1 MRTGNITLV
10 KKMNKQL
17 VLKLIREKHPISR
30 ADIAK
35 TTGLNKAT
43 VSALVDE
50 LIAEHFV
57 HESGIGESTGG
68 RRPLMLR
75 FNADAGSLV
84 GIELGVNYLY
94 AVLTNLNAEIIW
106 EQRRSF
112 RPTEGQEAIV
122 GEMAELIEA
131 AIRRAPATPYGVM
144 GIGIGV
150 PGVVH
155 TESGTVVFAPN
166 LRWGD
171 VALASALQKRWPHHP
186 IIVENEA
193 KLAALGEKWFG
204 AGKEFAHFV
213 YISAGIGIGAGVVL
227 QHQLYRGVNGLAGEI
242 GHHTIDLNGIRCS
255 CGNIGCWEMYAS
267 EKYIERRLAEQGRSE
282 WLGDRFSVA
291 AMALAAES
299 DEQLARILEEA
310 GRYLGIGLLQTV
322 YAYNPEAVIIG
333 GSLAQ
338 AGQHVLDPAR
348 QEVKRRI
355 LVKKESEPYIIPS
368 ELKEKSCAIGAAA
381 SVLEAVVL
389 PPEFEPALP
398 APQAKQG

>member
-1 MRTGNITLV
+1 MRTGNISLV

-17 VLKLIREKHPISR
+17 VLKLIRDQHPISR

-84 GIELGVNYLY
+84 GVELGVNYLY
-94 AVLTNLNAEIIW
+94 AVLTNLNADILW

-112 RPTEGQEAIV
+112 RPSEGQEAII
-122 GEMAELIEA
+122 GEMIELIEA

-155 TESGTVVFAPN
+155 TESGTVIFAPN
-166 LRWGD
+166 LRWDD
-171 VALASALQKRWPHHP
+171 VALAAVLRQRWPERP
-186 IIVENEA
+186 VIVENEA

-204 AGKEFAHFV
+204 AGNEFAHFV

-227 QHQLYRGVNGLAGEI
+227 HHQLYRGVSGLAGEI
-242 GHHTIDLNGIRCS
+242 GHHTIDVNGIRCS

-267 EKYIERRLAEQGRSE
+267 EKYIERRLSEEGRSE
-282 WLGDRFSVA
+282 WLDDRFSIA

-310 GRYLGIGLLQTV
+310 GRYLGVGLLQV
-322 YAYNPEAVIIG
+322 IYAYNPEAVIIG
-333 GSLAQ
+333 GPLAQ
-338 AGQHVLDPAR
+338 AGEYVIGPAR
-348 QEVKRRI
+348 QEVRKRI
-355 LVKKESEPYIIPS
+355 LVKKESEPLIIAS
-368 ELKEKSCAIGAAA
+368 KLKEKSCAIGAAA
-381 SVLEAVVL
+381 SVLETVVL
-389 PPEFEPALP
+389 PPEYA
-398 APQAKQG
+398 AV

>member
-1 MRTGNITLV
+1 MRTGNISLV

-17 VLKLIREKHPISR
+17 VLKLIRDQHPISR

-75 FNADAGSLV
+75 FNADAGSLIGV
-84 GIELGVNYLY
+84 ELGVNYLY
-94 AVLTNLNAEIIW
+94 AVLTNLNADILW

-112 RPTEGQEAIV
+112 RPSEGQEAII
-122 GEMAELIEA
+122 GEMMELIEA

-166 LRWGD
+166 LRWDD
-171 VALASALQKRWPHHP
+171 VALAAVLRQRWPERP
-186 IIVENEA
+186 VIVENEA

-204 AGKEFAHFV
+204 AGNEFAHFV

-227 QHQLYRGVNGLAGEI
+227 HHQLYRGVSGLAGEI
-242 GHHTIDLNGIRCS
+242 GHHTIDVNGIRCS

-267 EKYIERRLAEQGRSE
+267 EKYIERRLAEEGRSE
-282 WLGDRFSVA
+282 WLDERFSIA

-299 DEQLARILEEA
+299 DEQLARILEET
-310 GRYLGIGLLQTV
+310 GRYLGVGLLQV
-322 YAYNPEAVIIG
+322 IYAYNPETVIIG
-333 GSLAQ
+333 GPLAQ
-338 AGQHVLDPAR
+338 AGEYVIGPAR
-348 QEVKRRI
+348 QEVRKRI
-355 LVKKESEPYIIPS
+355 LVKKESEPSIIS
-368 ELKEKSCAIGAAA
+368 SKLKEKSCAIGAAA

-389 PPEFEPALP
+389 PPEFA
-398 APQAKQG
+398 AV

>member
-1 MRTGNITLV
+1 MRTGNISLV

-17 VLKLIREKHPISR
+17 VLKLIRDQHPISR

-75 FNADAGSLV
+75 FNADAGSLIGV
-84 GIELGVNYLY
+84 ELGVNYLY
-94 AVLTNLNAEIIW
+94 AVLTNLNADILW

-112 RPTEGQEAIV
+112 RPSEGQEAIIS
-122 GEMAELIEA
+122 EMMELIEA

-166 LRWGD
+166 LRWDD
-171 VALASALQKRWPHHP
+171 VALAAVLRQRWPERP
-186 IIVENEA
+186 VIVENEA

-204 AGKEFAHFV
+204 AGNEFAHFV

-227 QHQLYRGVNGLAGEI
+227 HHQLYRGVSGLAGEI
-242 GHHTIDLNGIRCS
+242 GHHTIDVNGIRCS

-267 EKYIERRLAEQGRSE
+267 EKYIERRLAEEGRSE
-282 WLGDRFSVA
+282 WLDERFSIA

-299 DEQLARILEEA
+299 DEQLARILEET
-310 GRYLGIGLLQTV
+310 GRYLGVGLLQV
-322 YAYNPEAVIIG
+322 IYAYNPESVIIG
-333 GSLAQ
+333 GPLAQ
-338 AGQHVLDPAR
+338 AGEYVIGPAR
-348 QEVKRRI
+348 QEVRKRI
-355 LVKKESEPYIIPS
+355 LVKKESEPSIIS
-368 ELKEKSCAIGAAA
+368 SKLKEKSCAIGAAA

-389 PPEFEPALP
+389 PPEFA
-398 APQAKQG
+398 AV

>member
-17 VLKLIREKHPISR
+17 VLKLIRDQHPISR

-57 HESGIGESTGG
+57 HESGIGVSTGG

-84 GIELGVNYLY
+84 GVELGVNYLY

-112 RPTEGQEAIV
+112 RPSEGQEAIV

-131 AIRRAPATPYGVM
+131 AVRRAPATPYGVM

-155 TESGTVVFAPN
+155 AESGTVIFAPN

-171 VALASALQKRWPHHP
+171 VALASALQKRWPQYP
-186 IIVENEA
+186 VIVENEA

-227 QHQLYRGVNGLAGEI
+227 HNQLYRGVAGLAGEI
-242 GHHTIDLNGIRCS
+242 GHHTIDVNGVRCT
-255 CGNIGCWEMYAS
+255 CGNTGCWEMYAS
-267 EKYIERRLAEQGRSE
+267 QKYIERRLAEEGRSE
-282 WLGDRFSVA
+282 WLDDRFSIA

-299 DEQLARILEEA
+299 DEQLAGILAET
-310 GRYLGIGLLQTV
+310 GRYLGIGLLQV
-322 YAYNPEAVIIG
+322 IYAYNPEAIIIG
-333 GSLAQ
+333 GPLAQ
-338 AGQHVLDPAR
+338 AGEYVLSPAR
-348 QEVKRRI
+348 KEASARM
-355 LVKKESEPYIIPS
+355 LVKKEVEPYIIAS
-368 ELKEKSCAIGAAA
+368 ELREKSCAIGAAA

-389 PPEFEPALP
+389 PPEFET
-398 APQAKQG
+398 AP

>member
-17 VLKLIREKHPISR
+17 VLKLIRDQHPISR

-57 HESGIGESTGG
+57 HESGIGVSTGG

-84 GIELGVNYLY
+84 GVELGVNYLY
-94 AVLTNLNAEIIW
+94 AVVTNLNAEIIW

-112 RPTEGQEAIV
+112 RPSEGQEAIV
-122 GEMAELIEA
+122 GEMAELVEA
-131 AIRRAPATPYGVM
+131 AVRRAPTTPYGVM
-144 GIGIGV
+144 GIGIGM

-155 TESGTVVFAPN
+155 TESGTVIFAPN

-171 VALASALQKRWPHHP
+171 VALASALQKRWPQYP
-186 IIVENEA
+186 VIVENEA

-227 QHQLYRGVNGLAGEI
+227 HHQLYRGVNGLAGEI
-242 GHHTIDLNGIRCS
+242 GHHTIDVNGVRCT
-255 CGNIGCWEMYAS
+255 CGNTGCWEMYAS
-267 EKYIERRLAEQGRSE
+267 QKYIERRLAEEGRSE
-282 WLGDRFSVA
+282 WLDDRFSIA

-299 DEQLARILEEA
+299 DEPLAGILAET
-310 GRYLGIGLLQTV
+310 GRYLGIGLLQV
-322 YAYNPEAVIIG
+322 IYAYNPEAIIIG
-333 GSLAQ
+333 GPLAQ
-338 AGQHVLDPAR
+338 AGEYVLGPAR
-348 QEVKRRI
+348 QEVRKRI
-355 LVKKESEPYIIPS
+355 LVKKESEPSIIAS
-368 ELKEKSCAIGAAA
+368 KLKEKSCAIGAAA

-389 PPEFEPALP
+389 PPEFET
-398 APQAKQG
+398 AP

>member
-1 MRTGNITLV
+1 MRTGNISLV

-17 VLKLIREKHPISR
+17 VLKLIRDQHPISR

-75 FNADAGSLV
+75 FNADAGSLIGV
-84 GIELGVNYLY
+84 ELGVNYLY
-94 AVLTNLNAEIIW
+94 AVLTNLNADILW

-112 RPTEGQEAIV
+112 RPSEGQEAII
-122 GEMAELIEA
+122 GEMMELIEA

-166 LRWGD
+166 LRWDD
-171 VALASALQKRWPHHP
+171 VALAAVLRQRWPERP
-186 IIVENEA
+186 VIVENEA

-204 AGKEFAHFV
+204 AGNEFVHFV

-227 QHQLYRGVNGLAGEI
+227 HHQLYRGVSGLAGEI
-242 GHHTIDLNGIRCS
+242 GHHTIDVNGIRCS

-267 EKYIERRLAEQGRSE
+267 EKYIERRLAEEGRSE
-282 WLGDRFSVA
+282 WLDERFSIA

-299 DEQLARILEEA
+299 DEQLARILEET
-310 GRYLGIGLLQTV
+310 GRYLGVGLLQV
-322 YAYNPEAVIIG
+322 IYAYNPEAVIIG
-333 GSLAQ
+333 GPLAQ
-338 AGQHVLDPAR
+338 AGEYVIGPAR
-348 QEVKRRI
+348 QEVRKRI
-355 LVKKESEPYIIPS
+355 LVKKESEPSIIS
-368 ELKEKSCAIGAAA
+368 SKLKEKSCAIGAAA

-389 PPEFEPALP
+389 PPEFA
-398 APQAKQG
+398 AV

>member
-1 MRTGNITLV
+1 MRTGNISLV

-17 VLKLIREKHPISR
+17 VLKLIRDQHPISR

-75 FNADAGSLV
+75 FNADAGSLIGV
-84 GIELGVNYLY
+84 ELGVNYLY
-94 AVLTNLNAEIIW
+94 AVLTNLNADILW

-112 RPTEGQEAIV
+112 RPSEGQEAII
-122 GEMAELIEA
+122 GEMMELIEA

-166 LRWGD
+166 LRWDD
-171 VALASALQKRWPHHP
+171 VALAAVLRQRWPERP
-186 IIVENEA
+186 VIVENEA

-204 AGKEFAHFV
+204 AGNEFAHFV

-227 QHQLYRGVNGLAGEI
+227 HHQLYRGVSGLAGEI
-242 GHHTIDLNGIRCS
+242 GHHTIDVNGIRCS

-267 EKYIERRLAEQGRSE
+267 EKYIERRLAEEGRSE
-282 WLGDRFSVA
+282 WLDERFSIA

-299 DEQLARILEEA
+299 DEQLARILEET
-310 GRYLGIGLLQTV
+310 GRYLGVGLLQV
-322 YAYNPEAVIIG
+322 IYAYNPEAVIIG
-333 GSLAQ
+333 GPIAQ
-338 AGQHVLDPAR
+338 AGEYVIGPAR
-348 QEVKRRI
+348 QEVRKRI
-355 LVKKESEPYIIPS
+355 LVKKESEPSIIS
-368 ELKEKSCAIGAAA
+368 SKLKEKSCAIGAAA

-389 PPEFEPALP
+389 PPEFA
-398 APQAKQG
+398 AV